1 MDSFYRVVLAM
12 VAAATVASC
21 TMTKDGKEVLA
32 AGDGLEARL
41 VPKGSTAL
49 GAARIFDTRDG
60 VSFQMQ
66 LINVPTGTYRVAL
79 HEKGNCSSPNLFSAG
94 PAWAPPGSG
103 KSGADLFPPF
113 NVNTDGD
120 KPSYVTTIRGAHTEG
135 PQSLRGRLVV
145 VYYGNEITD
154 AFPGQPNN
162 RIACGV
168 LQSVKPLF

>member
-1 MDSFYRVVLAM
+1 MNPFYRAVIAVAVAVV
-12 VAAATVASC
+12 VAAC
-21 TMTKDGKEVLA
+21 TMSKNDKEVLA
-32 AGDGLEARL
+32 AGDGLEAHL

-49 GAARIFDTRDG
+49 GVARIYDTRDG

-103 KSGADLFPPF
+103 KSGADLFPSF
-113 NVNTDGD
+113 NVNSDGD

-145 VYYGNEITD
+145 VYYGDEITD

-168 LQSVKPLF
+168 LQSVKPMF